1 MRTAVTLALGTALST
16 VRLVAVPTGLTVGVG
31 PWGWPTWT
39 IPTSRIAEARAEDRA
54 PAGVGGWGL
63 RWTPGR
69 LALML
74 RSGPALVLT
83 DHDGRELVISTDDAD
98 GAADILNQR
107 VG

>member
-1 MRTAVTLALGTALST
+1 
-16 VRLVAVPTGLTVGVG
+16 
-31 PWGWPTWT
+31 
-39 IPTSRIAEARAEDRA
+39 
-54 PAGVGGWGL
+54 
-63 RWTPGR
+63 
-69 LALML
+69 ML